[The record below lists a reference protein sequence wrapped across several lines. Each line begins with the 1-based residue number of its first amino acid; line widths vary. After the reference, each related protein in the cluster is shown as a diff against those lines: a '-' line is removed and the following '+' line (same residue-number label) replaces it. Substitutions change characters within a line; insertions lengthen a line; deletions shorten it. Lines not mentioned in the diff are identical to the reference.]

1 MWTGS
6 NVKCD
11 CSNSKWMKVN
21 ITTVIREEREMD
33 ETLWDVDFLL
43 TFAILSFNMAV
54 KHQNHA
60 FSSLVTCST
69 KT

>member
-1 MWTGS
+1 
-6 NVKCD
+6 
-11 CSNSKWMKVN
+11 MKVN

-43 TFAILSFNMAV
+43 TFAILSLNMAV